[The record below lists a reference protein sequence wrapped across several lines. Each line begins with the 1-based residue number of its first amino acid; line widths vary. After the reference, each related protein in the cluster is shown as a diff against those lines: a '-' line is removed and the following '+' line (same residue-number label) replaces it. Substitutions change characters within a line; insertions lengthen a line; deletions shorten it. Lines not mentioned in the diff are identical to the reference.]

1 LALID
6 SGADNTIFNMQVAA
20 MLGLRL
26 GSAPADS
33 FCGTSGHE
41 QKARYRRL
49 TIRIDAVGYQ
59 AMVGFVE
66 LPFDVAGILGQDGFF
81 DRFAVTL
88 DQSRGL
94 ILLKHSRP
102 V

>member
-1 LALID
+1 
-6 SGADNTIFNMQVAA
+6 

-26 GSAPADS
+26 GTAPADS

-41 QKARYRRL
+41 QTARYRRL
-49 TIRIDAVGYQ
+49 AIRVGSVSYQ
-59 AMVGFVE
+59 AMVGFAE

-88 DQSRGL
+88 DQTRGL
-94 ILLKHSRP
+94 VLLKRSSP
-102 V
+102 A